1 MKTLLQNNDTLF
13 FKDIINNKVDSFYLK
28 TSSFVETRE
37 NSSEEHN
44 TIFYNIYNNATF
56 SGFTLR
62 QASKFYSIYIERK
75 SNKNSLKTFASDTLN
90 LFVLSNNEMSF
101 RDVLVLKS
109 NSDLQD
115 SLPNTVYFTFK
126 YGIVRY
132 EYKDGRKYEIMNNL
146 MDR

>member
-1 MKTLLQNNDTLF
+1 
-13 FKDIINNKVDSFYLK
+13 
-28 TSSFVETRE
+28 
-37 NSSEEHN
+37 
-44 TIFYNIYNNATF
+44 
-56 SGFTLR
+56 
-62 QASKFYSIYIERK
+62 
-75 SNKNSLKTFASDTLN
+75 
-90 LFVLSNNEMSF
+90 MSF